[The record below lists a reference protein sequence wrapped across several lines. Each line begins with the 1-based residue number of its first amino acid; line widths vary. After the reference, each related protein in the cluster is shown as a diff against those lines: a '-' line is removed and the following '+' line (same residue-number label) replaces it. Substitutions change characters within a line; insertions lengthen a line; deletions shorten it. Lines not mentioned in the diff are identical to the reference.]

1 MVLSTWQL
9 LGIFLAMI
17 VAAFLTTPLFRSVA
31 KAKGVLDHPGG
42 RKQQRKPVPY
52 LGGLA
57 IALPISISSL
67 TLLLTDIDSSI
78 KNEIYFGLIL
88 PSVVIAFVGL
98 LDDIYELSPKI
109 RFISQSLVG
118 LITSFILFIN
128 GTGVEILKNPWLNG
142 LLTSL
147 WVVGIINAVN
157 FIDNMDGLATGIAI
171 IASLAFFIISFNN
184 GQYLV
189 AALSVALAGSC
200 IGFIFWNKKPASIY
214 LGDAGALYIGFLLAA
229 ISIRIDI
236 NQLPQ
241 IDRIIVPILILIIPF
256 IDTTQV
262 VISRIYRGKSPFQGG
277 RDHVSH
283 LLLNKGLS
291 ENKVVITIWSFAIL
305 FAVIAIYLS
314 KSI

>member
-9 LGIFLAMI
+9 LGFFMAMV
-17 VAAFLTTPLFRSVA
+17 VAAFLATPLFRSLA
-31 KAKGVLDHPGG
+31 RAKGVLDHPGG

-67 TLLLTDIDSSI
+67 TLLLTDIDSNV
-78 KNEIYFGLIL
+78 KNEIYLGLIL
-88 PSVVIAFVGL
+88 PSAAIALVGL
-98 LDDIYELSPKI
+98 LDDIYELSPKV
-109 RFISQSLVG
+109 RFFSQSIVG
-118 LITSFILFIN
+118 LVTSLLLFIN

-200 IGFIFWNKKPASIY
+200 TGFIFWNKKPASIY

-241 IDRIIVPILILIIPF
+241 IDRIIVPILILIVPF

-291 ENKVVITIWSFAIL
+291 ENKVVITIWSFAIF
-305 FAVIAIYLS
+305 FAAIAIYLS

>member
-9 LGIFLAMI
+9 FSIFLVMAI
-17 VAAFLTTPLFRSVA
+17 AAFAITPLFRALARS
-31 KAKGVLDHPGG
+31 KGVLDHPGG
-42 RKQQRKPVPY
+42 RKQQSKPVPY

-57 IALPISISSL
+57 IALPISIASL
-67 TLLLTDIDSSI
+67 TLLFLNIDSSV
-78 KNEIYFGLIL
+78 KNEIYLGLIL
-88 PSVVIAFVGL
+88 PSVIIAGVGL
-98 LDDIYELSPKI
+98 LDDIYELSPKV
-109 RFISQSLVG
+109 RFISQSLMG
-118 LITSFILFIN
+118 LITSLLLFIN
-128 GTGVEILKNPWLNG
+128 GTGVEILENPWLNG
-142 LLTSL
+142 LLTSF

-171 IASLAFFIISFNN
+171 IASLAFFIISLNN
-184 GQYLV
+184 NQYLV

-200 IGFIFWNKKPASIY
+200 TGFIFWNKKPASIY

-241 IDRIIVPILILIIPF
+241 IDRIIIPILILIIPF

-262 VISRIYRGKSPFQGG
+262 VVSRIYLGKSPFQGG

-283 LLLNKGLS
+283 LLLNKELS
-291 ENKVVITIWSFAIL
+291 EKKVVITIWSFAIF
-305 FAVIAIYLS
+305 FAAIAIYLS

>member
-1 MVLSTWQL
+1 MIFSNWQL
-9 LGIFLAMI
+9 IGVFFSVTICAYLITPIFRDFA
-17 VAAFLTTPLFRSVA
+17 RS
-31 KAKGVLDHPGG
+31 KGVLDHPGG
-42 RKQQRKPVPY
+42 RKQQHKPIPY

-57 IALPISISSL
+57 IATPITLGSIGLIFSN
-67 TLLLTDIDSSI
+67 IEPSI
-78 KNEIYFGLIL
+78 KSEIYLGLIL
-88 PSVVIAFVGL
+88 PSVIMAIIGL

-109 RFISQSLVG
+109 RFFSQSVVG
-118 LITSFILFIN
+118 VLTSVIMFIN
-128 GTGVEILKNPWLNG
+128 GTGIKIFNNPWING
-142 LLTSL
+142 IVTSL

-171 IASLAFFIISFNN
+171 IASLTFFFIAFIN

-189 AALSVALAGSC
+189 AALSISLTGGC
-200 IGFIFWNKKPASIY
+200 FGFFFWNKKPASIY

-241 IDRIIVPILILIIPF
+241 VERIIIPILILIVPF

-283 LLLNKGLS
+283 LLLNRGLS
-291 ENKVVITIWSFAIL
+291 EQKTVVTIWSIASGFAL
-305 FAVIAIYLS
+305 IAIYLS
-314 KSI
+314 KGI

>member
-1 MVLSTWQL
+1 MVLSLWQL
-9 LGIFLAMI
+9 FGIFLVMAI
-17 VAAFLTTPLFRSVA
+17 AAFLTTPLFRA
-31 KAKGVLDHPGG
+31 LARAKGVLDYPGG

-57 IALPISISSL
+57 ISLPICISSL
-67 TLLLTDIDSSI
+67 TLLLLDIDSSI

-88 PSVVIAFVGL
+88 PSVIIAGVGL
-98 LDDIYELSPKI
+98 LDDIYELSPRV

-118 LITSFILFIN
+118 LITSLLLFIN
-128 GTGVEILKNPWLNG
+128 GTGVVILENPWLNG

-157 FIDNMDGLATGIAI
+157 FIDNMDGLATGVAI
-171 IASLAFFIISFNN
+171 VASIAFFVISFNN

-189 AALSVALAGSC
+189 AALSAALAGSC

-214 LGDAGALYIGFLLAA
+214 LGDTGALYIGFLLAA

-241 IDRIIVPILILIIPF
+241 IDRIVIPILILIIPF

-291 ENKVVITIWSFAIL
+291 EKKVVVTIWLIAVFFA
-305 FAVIAIYLS
+305 AIAIYFS

>member
-9 LGIFLAMI
+9 FGIFLAMAI
-17 VAAFLTTPLFRSVA
+17 VAFVITPLFRSLA
-31 KAKGVLDHPGG
+31 RAKGVLDHPGG
-42 RKQQRKPVPY
+42 RKQQGKPVPY

-57 IALPISISSL
+57 IALPISTSSL
-67 TLLLTDIDSSI
+67 ILLLSDIDSSI
-78 KNEIYFGLIL
+78 KNEIYLGLIL
-88 PSVVIAFVGL
+88 PSVAIAIVGL
-98 LDDIYELSPKI
+98 LDDIYELSPKV
-109 RFISQSLVG
+109 RFFSQSIVG
-118 LITSFILFIN
+118 LVTSLLLFIN
-128 GTGVEILKNPWLNG
+128 GTGVEILENPWLNG

-200 IGFIFWNKKPASIY
+200 TGFIFWNKKPASIY

-241 IDRIIVPILILIIPF
+241 IDRIIIPILILIIPF

-291 ENKVVITIWSFAIL
+291 ENKVVITIWSFAI
-305 FAVIAIYLS
+305 FFSAIAIYLS

>member
-9 LGIFLAMI
+9 FGIFLVMVI
-17 VAAFLTTPLFRSVA
+17 TAFLITPLFRSLA
-31 KAKGVLDHPGG
+31 RAKGVLDHPGG
-42 RKQQRKPVPY
+42 RKQQRNPVPY

-67 TLLLTDIDSSI
+67 TLLLSDIDSSI

-88 PSVVIAFVGL
+88 PSVVIAVVGL
-98 LDDIYELSPKI
+98 LDDIYELSPKV

-118 LITSFILFIN
+118 VITSLLLFIN
-128 GTGVEILKNPWLNG
+128 GTGVEILRNPWLNG

-200 IGFIFWNKKPASIY
+200 TGFIFWNKKPASIY

-241 IDRIIVPILILIIPF
+241 VDRIVVPILILIIPF

-291 ENKVVITIWSFAIL
+291 ENKVVITIWSFAIF
-305 FAVIAIYLS
+305 FAAIAIYLS

>member
-1 MVLSTWQL
+1 MV
-9 LGIFLAMI
+9 
-17 VAAFLTTPLFRSVA
+17 VAAFMTTPVFRSLA
-31 KAKGVLDHPGG
+31 RAKGVLDYPGG

-67 TLLLTDIDSSI
+67 TLLLTHIDSSI

-88 PSVVIAFVGL
+88 PSVVITFVGL

-128 GTGVEILKNPWLNG
+128 GTGVEILRNPWLNG

-200 IGFIFWNKKPASIY
+200 TGFIFWNKKPASIY

-241 IDRIIVPILILIIPF
+241 IERIVIPILILIIPF

-277 RDHVSH
+277 RDHISH
-283 LLLNKGLS
+283 LLLAKGLS
-291 ENKVVITIWSFAIL
+291 ENKVVITIWSFGIF
-305 FAVIAIYLS
+305 FAAIAIFLS

>member
-1 MVLSTWQL
+1 MVLNTWQL
-9 LGIFLAMI
+9 FGIFLAMAI
-17 VAAFLTTPLFRSVA
+17 AAFLITPLFRA
-31 KAKGVLDHPGG
+31 LARAKGVLDYPGG
-42 RKQQRKPVPY
+42 RKHQRKPVPY

-57 IALPISISSL
+57 IALPISIASL
-67 TLLLTDIDSSI
+67 TLLLSDINPSV
-78 KNEIYFGLIL
+78 KNEIYLGLIL
-88 PSVVIAFVGL
+88 PSVIIAGIGL
-98 LDDIYELSPKI
+98 LDDIYELSPKV
-109 RFISQSLVG
+109 RFISQSIVG
-118 LITSFILFIN
+118 LITSLLLFLN
-128 GTGVEILKNPWLNG
+128 GTGVEILQNPLLNG

-200 IGFIFWNKKPASIY
+200 TGFIFWNKKPASIY

-241 IDRIIVPILILIIPF
+241 IDRIFIPILILIIPF
-256 IDTTQV
+256 IDTSQV
-262 VISRIYRGKSPFQGG
+262 VISRIYRGKSLFQGG
-277 RDHVSH
+277 RDHISH
-283 LLLNKGLS
+283 LLLDKGLS
-291 ENKVVITIWSFAIL
+291 EKKVAITIWSFAII
-305 FAVIAIYLS
+305 FAAVAIYLS

>member
-1 MVLSTWQL
+1 
-9 LGIFLAMI
+9 MI
-17 VAAFLTTPLFRSVA
+17 TPLFRSLA
-31 KAKGVLDHPGG
+31 KAKGVLDYPGG

-57 IALPISISSL
+57 IALPITLASL
-67 TLLLTDIDSSI
+67 GLVFLDIDSKI
-78 KNEIYFGLIL
+78 RGEILLGLIA
-88 PSVVIAFVGL
+88 PSVIIAAVGL

-109 RFISQSLVG
+109 RFLSQSVVG
-118 LITSFILFIN
+118 VVTSWLLFVN
-128 GTGVEILKNPWLNG
+128 GSGIKIFDNPWLNG
-142 LLTSL
+142 LVTSL

-157 FIDNMDGLATGIAI
+157 FIDNMDGLATGIAV
-171 IASLAFFIISFNN
+171 IAAFAFFVIAFSN

-189 AALSVALAGSC
+189 AALSISLSGACAG
-200 IGFIFWNKKPASIY
+200 FLFWNKKPASIY

-236 NQLPQ
+236 NELPQ
-241 IDRIIVPILILIIPF
+241 IDRVIIPILILIIPF
-256 IDTTQV
+256 VDTTQV

-291 ENKVVITIWSFAIL
+291 EQKVVVTIWLIAAVFASL
-305 FAVIAIYLS
+305 AIYLS

>member
-9 LGIFLAMI
+9 FGIFLAMVI
-17 VAAFLTTPLFRSVA
+17 VAFVITPLFRSLA
-31 KAKGVLDHPGG
+31 RAKGVLDYPGG

-67 TLLLTDIDSSI
+67 TLLLSDIDSSI

-88 PSVVIAFVGL
+88 PSVVIAIVGL
-98 LDDIYELSPKI
+98 LDDIYELSPKV

-118 LITSFILFIN
+118 VITSLLLFIN
-128 GTGVEILKNPWLNG
+128 GTGVEILENPWLNG

-171 IASLAFFIISFNN
+171 IASLAFFIIAFNN

-189 AALSVALAGSC
+189 AALSAALAGSC
-200 IGFIFWNKKPASIY
+200 TGFIFWNKKPASIY

-241 IDRIIVPILILIIPF
+241 IDRIVVPILILIIPF

-291 ENKVVITIWSFAIL
+291 ENKVVITIWLFAIF

>member
-1 MVLSTWQL
+1 
-9 LGIFLAMI
+9 MI
-17 VAAFLTTPLFRSVA
+17 TICSYVITPLFRDLAS
-31 KAKGVLDHPGG
+31 AKGVLDHPGG

-57 IALPISISSL
+57 IALPITVGSFALAFSNIEPA
-67 TLLLTDIDSSI
+67 I
-78 KNEIYFGLIL
+78 KSEIYIGLIA
-88 PSVVIAFVGL
+88 PSVIMVIIGL
-98 LDDIYELSPKI
+98 LDDMYELSPKI
-109 RFISQSLVG
+109 RFISQSVVG
-118 LITSFILFIN
+118 VITSLLMFIN
-128 GTGVEILKNPWLNG
+128 GTGIKIFNNPWLNG
-142 LLTSL
+142 FVTTL

-157 FIDNMDGLATGIAI
+157 FIDNMDGLATGIAV
-171 IASLAFFIISFNN
+171 IASLGFFIIAFSN

-189 AALSVALAGSC
+189 AALCVALAGGC
-200 IGFIFWNKKPASIY
+200 CGFFFWNKEPASIY

-241 IDRIIVPILILIIPF
+241 IDRVIIPILILIIPF
-256 IDTTQV
+256 LDTSQV

-283 LLLNKGLS
+283 LLLNKGLTQQ
-291 ENKVVITIWSFAIL
+291 KTVATIWFIATVFAL
-305 FAVIAIYLS
+305 TAIFIS

>member
-1 MVLSTWQL
+1 ML
-9 LGIFLAMI
+9 
-17 VAAFLTTPLFRSVA
+17 
-31 KAKGVLDHPGG
+31 
-42 RKQQRKPVPY
+42 
-52 LGGLA
+52 
-57 IALPISISSL
+57 
-67 TLLLTDIDSSI
+67 
-78 KNEIYFGLIL
+78 E
-88 PSVVIAFVGL
+88 
-98 LDDIYELSPKI
+98 
-109 RFISQSLVG
+109 
-118 LITSFILFIN
+118 
-128 GTGVEILKNPWLNG
+128 NPWLNG

-157 FIDNMDGLATGIAI
+157 FIDNMDGLATGVAI
-171 IASLAFFIISFNN
+171 VASIAFFVISFNN

-189 AALSVALAGSC
+189 AALSAALAGSC

-214 LGDAGALYIGFLLAA
+214 LGDTGALYIGFLLAA

-241 IDRIIVPILILIIPF
+241 IDRIVIPIMILIIPF

-291 ENKVVITIWSFAIL
+291 EKKVVVTIWLIAVFFAS
-305 FAVIAIYLS
+305 IAIYFS

>member
-9 LGIFLAMI
+9 FSIFLAMV
-17 VAAFLTTPLFRSVA
+17 VAAFMTTPVFRSLA
-31 KAKGVLDHPGG
+31 RAKGVLDYPGG

-67 TLLLTDIDSSI
+67 TLLLTDIDSNV
-78 KNEIYFGLIL
+78 KNEIYLGLIL
-88 PSVVIAFVGL
+88 PSVVIALVGL

-128 GTGVEILKNPWLNG
+128 GTGVEILRNPWLNG

-200 IGFIFWNKKPASIY
+200 TGFIFWNKKPASIY

-241 IDRIIVPILILIIPF
+241 IERIVIPILILIIPF

-277 RDHVSH
+277 RDHISH
-283 LLLNKGLS
+283 LLLAKGLS
-291 ENKVVITIWSFAIL
+291 ENKVVITIWSFGIF
-305 FAVIAIYLS
+305 FAAIAIFLS